1 MIVLKITY
9 TSYGEDVFS
18 HIQAGAAPLGI
29 EIDKNRFFLFF
40 RHSLGFFPAAM
51 PESDTFL
58 GNCLEG
64 DKETEQEN

>member
-1 MIVLKITY
+1 
-9 TSYGEDVFS
+9 
-18 HIQAGAAPLGI
+18 LGI